1 MSTVPRIK
9 FVPSEYQHLADQDRP
24 LPLAYGQT
32 LSQPLIVARM
42 TELLELTAIDKVLEI
57 GTGSGYQTAILAELA
72 GTVFTVELI
81 QPLAEQARRILVE
94 LGYDN
99 IQFRID
105 NGFYGWPEK
114 APFDA
119 VIVTAAATEIPGSLF
134 AQLKPG
140 GRMVLPVG
148 FPGEI
153 QTLWRITKSIYGA
166 KMERFDPVRFVP
178 LHNPG
183 RELPE
188 QVKK

>member
-1 MSTVPRIK
+1 MSAVPRIK
-9 FVPSEYQHLADQDRP
+9 FVPPEYQHLADQDRP
-24 LPLAYGQT
+24 LPLAYAQT
-32 LSQPLIVARM
+32 ISQPLIVARM
-42 TELLELTAIDKVLEI
+42 TELLELNPTDRVLEI

-81 QPLAEQARRILVE
+81 RPLAERAKRILTK

-99 IQFRID
+99 IEFRIG

-119 VIVTAAATEIPGSLF
+119 VIVTAAAMEIPESLF
-134 AQLKPG
+134 TQLKPG

-153 QTLWRITKSIYGA
+153 QTLWRITKSIHRA

-178 LHNPG
+178 LQNP
-183 RELPE
+183 EPS
-188 QVKK
+188 